1 MLRNVLARPVTWLV
15 LALVL
20 EGAILVKGQADFPAS
35 DPLWYADIAHNIS
48 TGDFPRVF
56 SPTDH
61 HPFVMRVGLTVPL
74 AGLYALF
81 GVSTLVSNLPAILSG
96 LACIVLVFLVAPT
109 RRAKAI
115 ALGYAL
121 TCVALLHQANL
132 LNIDLPCAVLLGYSV
147 WFMQRRD
154 EHRMWLLAA
163 AVMAV
168 AAFLV
173 KETAVWCAP
182 VWLWAVIVDA
192 RALGVRATARRF
204 APALITGL
212 VLSAGYLVVCD
223 VVWGTPLARFYG
235 VRELTFEH
243 SWTLHGKPASA
254 WIGRFTWQVPW
265 LLRRMFRAALLP
277 ALAAPWLVRG
287 RDRIWLVAAG
297 AFLACYWFGS
307 ASTTAYTPLPIT
319 ERMVLSV
326 LPPVLVLAT
335 LATDEAITRWG
346 SRRWFLPVAVVFA
359 LSLIVPAVY
368 SDLQVVRRATPEADA
383 IQDFRGRLT
392 TQPAVLVSADQ
403 RGPALARFYFGLT
416 EPRGLQIVYA
426 LDYPGLAVPPGA
438 HVYLLVNETRD
449 HDAKLAAKI
458 AALNLPTLHASPTMH
473 LYDAGDG
480 AALAAA
486 LR

>member
-1 MLRNVLARPVTWLV
+1 MRSKLRRLVAQPLSWLV

-20 EGAILVKGQADFPAS
+20 ESALLVKGQGDFVAS

-48 TGDFPRVF
+48 TGDFQLVF

-74 AGLYALF
+74 AGLYRLF

-96 LACIVLVFLVAPT
+96 LACIVLLFLVAPT

-115 ALGYAL
+115 ALGYGL
-121 TCVALLHQANL
+121 TSVALLHEANL

-154 EHRMWLLAA
+154 EHRLWLLLAA
-163 AVMAV
+163 VTAV

-182 VWLWAVIVDA
+182 IWLWVVVVDA
-192 RALGVRATARRF
+192 RAIGVRETARRF
-204 APALITGL
+204 APAVIAGL
-212 VLSAGYLVVCD
+212 VLVAGYLALCD
-223 VVWGTPLARFYG
+223 VVWGTPLARLDG
-235 VRELTFEH
+235 IRELTFEH
-243 SWTLHGKPASA
+243 SWILHGKPASA
-254 WIGRFTWQVPW
+254 WIGRLTWQVPW
-265 LLRRMFRAALLP
+265 LLFKMFHAALLP

-287 RDRIWLVAAG
+287 RDRIWLVAMG
-297 AFLACYWFGS
+297 TFLACYWFGS

-335 LATDEAITRWG
+335 LATDEAIRRWG
-346 SRRWFLPVAVVFA
+346 SRRWLAPVAAVIG
-359 LSLIVPAVY
+359 LSLIVPAART
-368 SDLQVVRRATPEADA
+368 DFQLVRRSTPETDA
-383 IQDFRGRLT
+383 ITELRHHLT
-392 TQPAVLVSADQ
+392 AGPAVLVVADP
-403 RGPALARFYFGLT
+403 RGTAITRFYFGLDVQ
-416 EPRGLQIVYA
+416 PSVQLVYL
-426 LDYPGLAVPPGA
+426 LDYPNLVQPADA
-438 HVYLLVNETRD
+438 HVYVLVNDSRG
-449 HDAKLAAKI
+449 HDKQLSARISAMHLPVLYAAQTI
-458 AALNLPTLHASPTMH
+458 H

-480 AALAAA
+480 AS